1 MRELDDMEQM
11 EQVQTFS
18 GLGPVHTR
26 MERDGTERNGTERNG
41 TERNGTGR
49 NGTDRNFL
57 RGVHTTL
64 ERFCSFA
71 YTGESPS
78 NKQFFSF
85 ASFYFKQGTL

>member
-26 MERDGTERNGTERNG
+26 MERDGTGRDGTERNG
-41 TERNGTGR
+41 TE
-49 NGTDRNFL
+49 RNFL